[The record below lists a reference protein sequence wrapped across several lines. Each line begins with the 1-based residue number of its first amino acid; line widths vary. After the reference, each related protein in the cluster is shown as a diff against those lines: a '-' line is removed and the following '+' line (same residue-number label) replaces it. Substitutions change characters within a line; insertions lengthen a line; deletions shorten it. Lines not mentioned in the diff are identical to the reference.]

1 MADAGRKKYPDLRY
15 KFIRGLIHHERNQRR
30 AHYLKSAAEWTSRA
44 IVSLELEEK
53 PVKSVKQATKLEGIG
68 GVLAEKLKT
77 FEAAPGILTD
87 PPPDGTFLSSAPAL
101 LVAML
106 NAKEELINEGD
117 KQLLVPEPM
126 LKVKAQAIT
135 QETFLQSTQHIV
147 EGKEGNTGLCMAWWR
162 LHVLIQR
169 LYIKKR
175 TLKKQP
181 VYELL
186 PAGEEVAHRL
196 RGTKPGEA
204 IQGQVVEKARS
215 RSSSSAKPQPENS
228 AHVPVEEDRALYTND
243 NGSDGIV
250 LLVDVREWGGD
261 RVKLGELHRY
271 LCRLGVRHRTASLQC
286 GDYSWV
292 WKCAGEEHVLP
303 VLVERK
309 RADDLAWSLKDGRY
323 FTQKEKMLEFRRR
336 FSPYSLHCSL
346 KYVLECTP
354 EQYMV
359 RCADGC
365 RGVARCG
372 NPTVEQL
379 NNVLEE
385 LDDSDEFDLVRTENI
400 EGTVEFLATV
410 TVELQQRLDSGDFDT
425 LAVGSHVEEQKSVIT
440 KKGSNLQGKVTSRIE
455 TSPDRSGIEIATTKY
470 PSMPSPD
477 TSPVRPLTTD
487 SPQKSLLW
495 NTAKT
500 SPFKDAAEF
509 KSKVRGYG
517 SSPSP
522 EKTMKD
528 FFPVS
533 PAKRGQGSE
542 GKGNSCR
549 KSLNSSLVKR
559 TEEKP
564 LLSPGRKRAAVKMPD
579 FGENSPLPK
588 VQAMYDPAEYTRN
601 RYRGDF
607 EETSLE
613 DLDEDSQEVESEEKK
628 NFPTQNSTI
637 DNKPTPKTN
646 FMYKRRLDSGFEDSI
661 DKRCHSDMDGAVS
674 KATSSG
680 LNRKRPMAS
689 CSSVFACDSDSDN
702 ELPDITDNHLTSSK
716 PSPRKQIKRENTA
729 KDLIPNTF
737 KKKSGLADTDNR
749 FDGYRQGKGSMT
761 SNATRKDLDT
771 ASKTRASATG
781 IYTQENELE
790 TVSLLD
796 DSQETKDSDED
807 YDLNL
812 WSMSAQKQEN
822 SEEKSSSAYKSN
834 TYIPNTTDT
843 LRTKSIQ
850 QDSMRNSYT
859 KLGPSLGNSAEP
871 STSGSAQPNKTDTFP
886 TSSQELETI
895 SLLDDS
901 QETRHSDDDDLE
913 QETWPRPTDTGSTRE
928 GTVKTETADKKWS
941 EKVQLVRAVLPQ
953 TEVGTVLMMLQ
964 NNDGNVEA
972 VVSALLDQEVG

>member
-1 MADAGRKKYPDLRY
+1 MA
-15 KFIRGLIHHERNQRR
+15 
-30 AHYLKSAAEWTSRA
+30 AA
-44 IVSLELEEK
+44 V
-53 PVKSVKQATKLEGIG
+53 
-68 GVLAEKLKT
+68 
-77 FEAAPGILTD
+77 D
-87 PPPDGTFLSSAPAL
+87 
-101 LVAML
+101 
-106 NAKEELINEGD
+106 
-117 KQLLVPEPM
+117 
-126 LKVKAQAIT
+126 
-135 QETFLQSTQHIV
+135 
-147 EGKEGNTGLCMAWWR
+147 
-162 LHVLIQR
+162 
-169 LYIKKR
+169 
-175 TLKKQP
+175 
-181 VYELL
+181 
-186 PAGEEVAHRL
+186 
-196 RGTKPGEA
+196 
-204 IQGQVVEKARS
+204 
-215 RSSSSAKPQPENS
+215 
-228 AHVPVEEDRALYTND
+228 
-243 NGSDGIV
+243 IV

-292 WKCAGEEHVLP
+292 WKCAGVEHVLP

-323 FTQKEKMLEFRRR
+323 FTQKEKMLEFRQR

-346 KYVLECTP
+346 KYILECTP

-379 NNVLEE
+379 NNVLDE
-385 LDDSDEFDLVRTENI
+385 LDDSDDFDLVRTENI

-425 LAVGSHVEEQKSVIT
+425 LAIGSHVEEQKSEIT
-440 KKGSNLQGKVTSRIE
+440 KKGSNLQEKVTSRIE
-455 TSPDRSGIEIATTKY
+455 TSPDRSHIKIATTKY

-517 SSPSP
+517 TSPSP
-522 EKTMKD
+522 EKTMKNY
-528 FFPVS
+528 FPVS
-533 PAKRGQGSE
+533 PAKRGQGAE

-564 LLSPGRKRAAVKMPD
+564 LLSPSRKRAAVKMPD

-588 VQAMYDPAEYTRN
+588 VQAMYDPTEYSRN

-613 DLDEDSQEVESEEKK
+613 DLDEESPEIECKEK
-628 NFPTQNSTI
+628 NFPTQNSTT
-637 DNKPTPKTN
+637 DNKPTPKASS
-646 FMYKRRLDSGFEDSI
+646 MYKRRLDSGFQDSI

-674 KATSSG
+674 TSSS

-689 CSSVFACDSDSDN
+689 RSSVFACDSDSDN
-702 ELPDITDNHLTSSK
+702 ELPDITDNHLAPK
-716 PSPRKQIKRENTA
+716 PSPRKQIKKEITA
-729 KDLIPNTF
+729 KDLTPNTF
-737 KKKSGLADTDNR
+737 KNKPGLAATDNR
-749 FDGYRQGKGSMT
+749 FDGYRQGKGPTT
-761 SNATRKDLDT
+761 SNITRKDLHT
-771 ASKTRASATG
+771 SKTKVFATG
-781 IYTQENELE
+781 IYKQENELE
-790 TVSLLD
+790 TVSLLN
-796 DSQETKDSDED
+796 DSQETKDSDDD

-812 WSMSAQKQEN
+812 WSMSAQKQE
-822 SEEKSSSAYKSN
+822 SSKEKSSSAYKSN

-850 QDSMRNSYT
+850 KDSMRNTYT
-859 KLGPSLGNSAEP
+859 KPGPSIGNSEEP
-871 STSGSAQPNKTDTFP
+871 STSASALPNKTDTFP

-913 QETWPRPTDTGSTRE
+913 QDIWQRRTDKGFERE
-928 GTVKTETADKKWS
+928 ETVKTVETTADDKWS

-953 TEVGTVLMMLQ
+953 AEVGTVLMMLQ

>member
-44 IVSLELEEK
+44 VVSLELEEK

-126 LKVKAQAIT
+126 LKAKAQAIT

-204 IQGQVVEKARS
+204 SQGQVVEKARS
-215 RSSSSAKPQPENS
+215 RSSSSAKPQPENP

-271 LCRLGVRHRTASLQC
+271 LCRLGVRHRTAALQC

-323 FTQKEKMLEFRRR
+323 FSQKDKMLEFRQR
-336 FSPYSLHCSL
+336 FSPYGLHCSL
-346 KYVLECTP
+346 KYILECTP

-410 TVELQQRLDSGDFDT
+410 TAELQQRLDSGDFDT
-425 LAVGSHVEEQKSVIT
+425 LAIGSHVEEQKSKIT
-440 KKGSNLQGKVTSRIE
+440 KKGSNLQEKVTSRIE
-455 TSPDRSGIEIATTKY
+455 TSPDRSRIKIATTKY

-500 SPFKDAAEF
+500 SPFKNAAEF

-517 SSPSP
+517 SSLSP

-533 PAKRGQGSE
+533 PAKAGQGAE

-549 KSLNSSLVKR
+549 KSLNSSLVKK
-559 TEEKP
+559 TEEKR
-564 LLSPGRKRAAVKMPD
+564 LLSPSRKRAVKMPD
-579 FGENSPLPK
+579 FGDNSPLPK
-588 VQAMYDPAEYTRN
+588 VQAMYDPTEYSRN

-613 DLDEDSQEVESEEKK
+613 DLDGDSQEVEESKDKK
-628 NFPTQNSTI
+628 YSTTQNSTT
-637 DNKPTPKTN
+637 DNKPTPKASS
-646 FMYKRRLDSGFEDSI
+646 MYKRRLDSGFEDSV
-661 DKRCHSDMDGAVS
+661 DKRCHSDRDSAVS

-680 LNRKRPMAS
+680 LNKKRPMAS
-689 CSSVFACDSDSDN
+689 RSSVFACDSDSDN
-702 ELPDITDNHLTSSK
+702 ELPDITDNHLAPK
-716 PSPRKQIKRENTA
+716 PSPRKQIKRENTP
-729 KDLIPNTF
+729 KGLTPNTF
-737 KKKSGLADTDNR
+737 KNKAGAVDTDNR
-749 FDGYRQGKGSMT
+749 FDGYRQGKGPTT
-761 SNATRKDLDT
+761 SNVRRRDLET
-771 ASKTRASATG
+771 SKTKASATG
-781 IYTQENELE
+781 ICTQENELE

-796 DSQETKDSDED
+796 DSQETKDSDDD

-812 WSMSAQKQEN
+812 WSMSAQKQES

-850 QDSMRNSYT
+850 KDSMRNTYT
-859 KLGPSLGNSAEP
+859 KPRPSFGNSAEP

-901 QETRHSDDDDLE
+901 QETRHSDDDDLD
-913 QETWPRPTDTGSTRE
+913 QETWQRPTDTGFERE
-928 GTVKTETADKKWS
+928 ETVKTVETADDNKWS
-941 EKVQLVRAVLPQ
+941 EKVQLVKAVLPQ
-953 TEVGTVLMMLQ
+953 AEVGTVLMMLQ